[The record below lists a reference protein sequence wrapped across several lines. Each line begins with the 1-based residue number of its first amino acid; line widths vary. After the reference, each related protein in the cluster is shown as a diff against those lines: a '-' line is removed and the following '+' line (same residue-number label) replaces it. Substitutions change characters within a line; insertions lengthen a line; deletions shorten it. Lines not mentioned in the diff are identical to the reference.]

1 MLNQNTNYGEK
12 TANATSYIKKF
23 NNTYEVYNK
32 YNTSFRGQGTL
43 SSFIK
48 TVNPSKINGSFVKTY
63 NNYYSNSN
71 SNSNS

>member
-1 MLNQNTNYGEK
+1 MTNQNINYGEK
-12 TANATSYIKKF
+12 TANATSYIKQF
-23 NNTYEVYNK
+23 NNLYTHNTYDK
-32 YNTSFRGQGTL
+32 YNTTFRGQGTL

-71 SNSNS
+71 SNS